1 MDILSKSARSKMSL
15 RWGLPL
21 LASSLIMGCAT
32 NSQPTVAKRSILE
45 PVGENAGKVVIFSP
59 AVKNSQ
65 SIYKDHKQ
73 NVVSL
78 FINDH
83 FLAALSKNH
92 VVTQGLCAGDY
103 KLVARSTNDKLAT
116 DNKVI
121 RHSTSTTISVQKNQT
136 SYFELVRKN
145 EKWAIQ
151 KIDEKQPEK
160 YKTFFAEDKQFVRR
174 LPESMMQ
181 CGLQKK

>member
-1 MDILSKSARSKMSL
+1 MDILSKSAHPKMSL
-15 RWGLPL
+15 RWGITL

-45 PVGENAGKVVIFSP
+45 PIGENAGKVVIFSP

-78 FINDH
+78 FVNDH
-83 FLAALSKNH
+83 FLAALPKNH

-103 KLVARSTNDKLAT
+103 KLVARSTNDKLAAG
-116 DNKVI
+116 DKVV
-121 RHSTSTTISVQKNQT
+121 RHATSTTISVQKNQT

-151 KIDEKQPEK
+151 PINEKQAEK
-160 YKTFFAEDKQFVRR
+160 YKAFFAEDKQFVRR
-174 LPESMMQ
+174 LPASMMQ
-181 CGLQKK
+181 CEPQKK